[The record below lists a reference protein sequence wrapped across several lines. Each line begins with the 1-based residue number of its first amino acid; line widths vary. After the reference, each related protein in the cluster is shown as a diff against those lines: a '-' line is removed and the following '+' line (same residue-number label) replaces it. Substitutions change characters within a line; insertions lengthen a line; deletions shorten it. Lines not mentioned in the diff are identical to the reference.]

1 MSGLGNIIN
10 QRIENDD
17 RAKQKVGTLPV
28 KDRYFLC
35 HCEKCGWLGSSEEC
49 RESIN
54 HMYGDGDYYCPACG
68 ANGPE
73 EMGSAEATF
82 NAMLAAAQKGEPA
95 IPKGALA
102 FSGQLHE
109 VGSKWIH
116 YAQSTSDSNDIAVA
130 VWSAMREALDVEPVN
145 QQMLNALRNI
155 IKAYDECASN
165 DDKSIAD
172 TLTEEMEREARYAIA
187 AAAQKGE

>member
-1 MSGLGNIIN
+1 MSGLDNIIK

-82 NAMLAAAQKGEPA
+82 NAMLAAAPQVVATGWIDPNDKTQKRFLPHIGEPVLFCCDGVTYYGVHTGGSF
-95 IPKGALA
+95 KT
-102 FSGQLHE
+102 GQ
-109 VGSKWIH
+109 GIT
-116 YAQSTSDSNDIAVA
+116 A
-130 VWSAMREALDVEPVN
+130 
-145 QQMLNALRNI
+145 RNFNTW
-155 IKAYDECASN
+155 ECRW
-165 DDKSIAD
+165 
-172 TLTEEMEREARYAIA
+172 MYPP
-187 AAAQKGE
+187 AAAQKGGA